1 MTEERVSPLRQRMI
15 EDMRIRGMGD
25 KAQKAHIRAIKDFT
39 AFLGHSPDTAT
50 PEELR
55 AYQLHMTD
63 AGVTPSTFNARVVAL
78 RFFFGMTCGREEM
91 KRYMQFRTEP
101 RKLPIVL
108 SVEEVSDILMAA
120 PGPGLKYRAALSIS
134 YGAGLRAA
142 EVCNLK
148 IGDIDSDRTLIHVEL
163 GKGQKD
169 RKVMLSPGLLDL
181 LRAWWREV
189 RPEGWLFPIARQAIA
204 QQSAERGGGKTKINP
219 ISPRQLNRAFT
230 SAKHMAGVTKPAT
243 LHTLR
248 HSFATHLLEANTDVR
263 VSKTLAQRLLRSRC
277 VNPAHAAAGPCASS
291 RSSVAGRN
299 QCRARHHGS
308 RPHDR
313 SRFTDHQPMLAAPSR
328 SGPSH
333 LRPSGICTAADHK
346 STQPCRQ
353 RLATGLER
361 LHLQPRAKGQ
371 TDR

>member
-1 MTEERVSPLRQRMI
+1 MI

-25 KAQKAHIRAIKDFT
+25 KAQKSHIRAIKDFA
-39 AFLGHSPDTAT
+39 AFLGRSPDTAT
-50 PEELR
+50 PEDLR

-63 AGVTPSTFNARVVAL
+63 NGVTPSTFNTRIVAL

-101 RKLPIVL
+101 RKLPVVF

-148 IGDIDSDRTLIHVEL
+148 IGDIVPEARLRHDDSERMLIHVEQ

-169 RKVMLSPGLLDL
+169 RKVMLSPGLLEL
-181 LRAWWREV
+181 LRDWWREA
-189 RPEGWLFPIARQAIA
+189 RPEGWLFP
-204 QQSAERGGGKTKINP
+204 GKPKINP

-230 SAKHMAGVTKPAT
+230 SAKHMPGVKKVAT
-243 LHTLR
+243 LHRLR

-263 VSKTLAQRLLRSRC
+263 VIQVLLGHASCRRRAFSATLTTTARYTHVATKTIRDTVS
-277 VNPAHAAAGPCASS
+277 PYE
-291 RSSVAGRN
+291 
-299 QCRARHHGS
+299 
-308 RPHDR
+308 
-313 SRFTDHQPMLAAPSR
+313 MLARLQDQTVKR
-328 SGPSH
+328 S
-333 LRPSGICTAADHK
+333 
-346 STQPCRQ
+346 
-353 RLATGLER
+353 LE
-361 LHLQPRAKGQ
+361 
-371 TDR
+371 